1 MTAPQ
6 RRVLETVTGPDL
18 LDKIHRALDRCW
30 AQHRDVP
37 ASIRMT
43 VATGVAEI
51 AANIVQYA
59 GGRRPVPIR
68 MDIEVMQHQVKVVFT
83 DDGEPAAVDLEAVST
98 PDALAKRGRGL
109 ALATAVLDELSYL
122 RRENHNQWTLISR
135 TFG

>member
-1 MTAPQ
+1 
-6 RRVLETVTGPDL
+6 
-18 LDKIHRALDRCW
+18 
-30 AQHRDVP
+30 
-37 ASIRMT
+37 MT

-68 MDIEVMQHQVKVVFT
+68 MDIEVTQHQVKVVFT

-122 RRENHNQWTLISR
+122 RRGNHNQWTLISR